1 MEEERPSEREREM
14 KIFDMKDASPGE
26 HSMGGSGV
34 ERERWTRSRE
44 QDLRGAV
51 GRKET
56 KT

>member
-14 KIFDMKDASPGE
+14 KIFDMKDVSRGE
-26 HSMGGSGV
+26 DSMGGAGV

-44 QDLRGAV
+44 QDLRGGV
-51 GRKET
+51 GRRET